1 MGLLRNM
8 LHGLAFTFLL
18 ILPFTEPSWNPRGW
32 DIILG
37 AVIPALVPMTF
48 VIIMLDTLMCKV
60 YQTDAQDLQKKQRY
74 GLIVKT
80 NLLIG
85 FILLLTWLAALND
98 ALF

>member
-8 LHGLAFTFLL
+8 LHGLALMFLL

-37 AVIPALVPMTF
+37 AVIPALVPITF
-48 VIIMLDTLMCKV
+48 VVIMLDALVCKV
-60 YQTDAQDLQKKQRY
+60 YQTDAQDLQKKKRY
-74 GLIVKT
+74 GLIVRI
-80 NLLIG
+80 NLLIVL
-85 FILLLTWLAALND
+85 ILLLAWLAALND